1 MASGKALEAAKIVC
15 RWKIFFS
22 TEHNQSKLIFF
33 STEQNQSQ
41 LIFFSTEHNQTLLM
55 SRAET
60 ALSGDLRQKFALL
73 RDKEGV

>member
-22 TEHNQSKLIFF
+22 TE
-33 STEQNQSQ
+33 QNQSL